1 MKPLGAMTEKQNAGG
16 PSEYPEDPIEGAQPG
31 KQSLGQG
38 WEKYQWT
45 ATLGTNWRSTG
56 VRVCTWSPII
66 FLLAIVS

>member
-38 WEKYQWT
+38 WEKYQ
-45 ATLGTNWRSTG
+45 
-56 VRVCTWSPII
+56 
-66 FLLAIVS
+66 